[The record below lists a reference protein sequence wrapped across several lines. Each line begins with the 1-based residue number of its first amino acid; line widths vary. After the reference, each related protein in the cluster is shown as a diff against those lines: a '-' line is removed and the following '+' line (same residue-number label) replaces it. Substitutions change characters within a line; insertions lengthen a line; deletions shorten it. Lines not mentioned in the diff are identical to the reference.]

1 MVHPSLWETTKNML
15 VITLLLFGST
25 RALSDGGRETLLII
39 IDDPQ
44 LTTLALH
51 INAI

>member
-25 RALSDGGRETLLII
+25 RALSDGRETLLII